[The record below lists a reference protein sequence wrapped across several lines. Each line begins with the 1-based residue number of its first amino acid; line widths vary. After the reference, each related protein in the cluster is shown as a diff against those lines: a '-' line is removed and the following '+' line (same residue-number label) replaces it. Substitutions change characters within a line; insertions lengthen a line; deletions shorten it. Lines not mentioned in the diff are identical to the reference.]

1 MGGKASKY
9 DNMES
14 MLHDQSSEPH
24 KLPFKYL
31 KKITDSF
38 SDERVLGRGGSGVV
52 YKGELRNGEAI
63 VVKKLERSLPGFEK
77 LFTNEVYHFM
87 KLKHPNI
94 VRLLGYCYETQNVCI
109 KHNGKYVFAEMSERL
124 LCLEYYPNGSL
135 DQYLSDESSGL
146 DWPTRYKIIE
156 GICYG
161 LNYLHTETDNTVL
174 HLDLK
179 PANILLD
186 DNMLPKLTDFGLSR
200 LLDQQQTI
208 CTSSREGTL
217 GYMAPEYLHGG
228 IVTTKSDIF
237 SLGVIIME
245 VIRGDRD
252 YPGLTETTSAEF
264 IELTLNKWRNVLG
277 KAPGYT
283 SLEVD
288 CQQIKRCIEIGLL
301 CVNPERARRPT
312 TRKIMKILQGISGT
326 DQISTT
332 NMGEACS
339 QMDLTAI
346 HQILVSKHYVDDEG
360 LTNEL
365 SFQEWTR
372 EMRDILDK
380 RKRGDHAF
388 QDEDFEV
395 AIDNYT
401 QFIHG
406 ELFLSATVFAR
417 RSFCHL
423 MSDKPDAALRDA
435 MQAQVVFPE
444 WPTAFYMQAV
454 ALAKLNMQSDAINML
469 NEAAHLEELKRI
481 QNSEEQEM
489 KSQKMSNDAPQPEEK
504 RHSDGVET
512 FSFPT
517 TLLNS

>member
-1 MGGKASKY
+1 
-9 DNMES
+9 MES

-186 DNMLPKLTDFGLSR
+186 GNMLPKLTDFGLSR

-326 DQISTT
+326 DQ
-332 NMGEACS
+332 
-339 QMDLTAI
+339 
-346 HQILVSKHYVDDEG
+346 VDNSFLMYQVDN
-360 LTNEL
+360 LMLMHRIFLMLQL

-489 KSQKMSNDAPQPEEK
+489 KCQKMSNDAPQPEEK

>member
-1 MGGKASKY
+1 MGSKASKY
-9 DNMES
+9 ENLES

-31 KKITDSF
+31 KKITNSF

-52 YKGELRNGEAI
+52 YKGELRNGKAI
-63 VVKKLERSLPGFEK
+63 AVKKLERSLPGFEK
-77 LFTNEVYHFM
+77 QFTNEVYHFM

-94 VRLLGYCYETQNVCI
+94 VRLLGYCYETHNVCV

-161 LNYLHTETDNTVL
+161 LYYLHAETDTPVL

-186 DNMLPKLTDFGLSR
+186 DDMLPKLTDFGLSK

-208 CTSSREGTL
+208 CTSSRDGTL

-252 YPGLTETTSAEF
+252 YPGLTETSSEEF
-264 IELTLNKWRNVLG
+264 TELTLNKWRNALG
-277 KAPGYT
+277 KAPGST

-288 CQQIKRCIEIGLL
+288 CQQIKRCIQIGLL

-312 TRKIMKILQGISGT
+312 TTKVMKMLQGMSEIY
-326 DQISTT
+326 QISTT
-332 NMGEACS
+332 DMGEACS

-346 HQILVSKHYVDDEG
+346 HQILVLKHYKDDERAG
-360 LTNEL
+360 NEL
-365 SFQEWTR
+365 SFQEWTQGIQ
-372 EMRDILDK
+372 DTLNIK
-380 RKRGDHAF
+380 KRGDIAF
-388 QDEDFEV
+388 RDEDFEA

-401 QFIHG
+401 QLIG
-406 ELFLSATVFAR
+406 VMVIPSVTVFAR
-417 RSFCHL
+417 RSFCYL
-423 MSDKPDAALRDA
+423 MSDSDQSAAALRDA
-435 MQAQVVFPE
+435 MQAQATFPDC
-444 WPTAFYMQAV
+444 PTGLYMQSV
-454 ALAKLNMQSDAINML
+454 ALTRLNLHSDATEML
-469 NEAAHLEELKRI
+469 NQASQLEVKWI
-481 QNSEEQEM
+481 QKSEDQEM
-489 KSQKMSNDAPQPEEK
+489 ERQKKSNDAS
-504 RHSDGVET
+504 HSDGGET

-517 TLLNS
+517 ILLNS